1 MRAIGKIELAV
12 IVIGT
17 IDWLIVTFVIAKL
30 HPGLRWL
37 WPFSL
42 GDEPLLQAC
51 SVIWWLSLAAVA
63 YVLIR
68 RRTPGAR

>member
-1 MRAIGKIELAV
+1 MRAIGKLELAV

-17 IDWLIVTFVIAKL
+17 IDWVIATFVIAKL
-30 HPGLRWL
+30 HPGPRWL
-37 WPFSL
+37 WPFSI

-51 SVIWWLSLAAVA
+51 SVIWWLSLAAVV

-68 RRTPGAR
+68 RRISRDR